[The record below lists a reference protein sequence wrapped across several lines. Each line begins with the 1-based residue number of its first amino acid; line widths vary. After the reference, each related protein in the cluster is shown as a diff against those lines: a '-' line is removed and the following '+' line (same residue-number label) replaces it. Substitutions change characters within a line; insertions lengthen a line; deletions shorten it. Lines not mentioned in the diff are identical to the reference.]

1 MQLTNVVINAL
12 SEEAYHAMRT
22 RDALLERW
30 LVSDPP
36 ILRQGDIHVLTAEE
50 VDAPAQRYYIE
61 MIEPVQQGC
70 VDFGKTQLI
79 LTCADHALPNAEVAH
94 GTEPTLDLSTES
106 DSDGIEIDER
116 FFASSVLSSQPDRHR
131 GLDLT
136 HDIDD
141 SSTVQG
147 VGFLATPLSSSIS
160 DDDDCTL
167 YLRTSELSKIGVL
180 NGDWV
185 RTVIVTGSKTSHT
198 FI

>member
-12 SEEAYHAMRT
+12 SEEAYHTMRT

-30 LVSDPP
+30 LVPDPP

-50 VDAPAQRYYIE
+50 VDAPVQRYRIE

-79 LTCADHALPNAEVAH
+79 LTFADRALPNAEVTH
-94 GTEPTLDLSTES
+94 CTEPTLDLSTES
-106 DSDGIEIDER
+106 DSDGIEIDDR
-116 FFASSVLSSQPDRHR
+116 FFASSVLSPQH
-131 GLDLT
+131 
-136 HDIDD
+136 D

-147 VGFLATPLSSSIS
+147 VGFLATPVSSSIS
-160 DDDDCTL
+160 DVDDCTL

-185 RTVIVTGSKTSHT
+185 RTAIVTGSKLLIPLYSV
-198 FI
+198 